1 MLEPSRRNNY
11 TCKLPSESVASPY
24 PACLTAGCVCTAA
37 PSLHPT
43 PTPLICSLSSVSER
57 CSMRPRAGAVGPLSA
72 ARRLARPSPACRQA
86 GARSSPL
93 LRDAVGER
101 LPSRLAAAGV
111 RLPAGAGL
119 GCGCPSQ
126 ACQNTARHGRRRHGP
141 QRGQRAAGTRAGPP
155 RTPARFSAVE
165 QHILRRGGGGAAATS
180 LPARAAGGGE
190 QLRRWSGSPRRGA
203 ATGQRPRGDAGGS
216 RACTP
221 RPCRPRL

>member
-1 MLEPSRRNNY
+1 MYPSTLPVALILACSCTFGLYPNFQGMLEPSRRNNY

-119 GCGCPSQ
+119 GCGCASQ
-126 ACQNTARHGRRRHGP
+126 ACQNTARHGRR
-141 QRGQRAAGTRAGPP
+141 
-155 RTPARFSAVE
+155 S
-165 QHILRRGGGGAAATS
+165 
-180 LPARAAGGGE
+180 
-190 QLRRWSGSPRRGA
+190 
-203 ATGQRPRGDAGGS
+203 
-216 RACTP
+216 
-221 RPCRPRL
+221 